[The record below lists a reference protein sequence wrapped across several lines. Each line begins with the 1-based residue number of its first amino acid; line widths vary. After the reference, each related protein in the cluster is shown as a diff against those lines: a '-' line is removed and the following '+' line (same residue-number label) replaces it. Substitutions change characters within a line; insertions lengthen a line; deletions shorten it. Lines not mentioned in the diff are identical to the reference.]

1 MFVGIGF
8 ASSDQD
14 EMVVHLLGLG
24 FARSNQDKVMGH
36 LLGLGLEVRGAQF
49 YFLLGLGL

>member
-24 FARSNQDKVMGH
+24 LQVPIRI
-36 LLGLGLEVRGAQF
+36 R
-49 YFLLGLGL
+49 

>member
-1 MFVGIGF
+1 MFAGIGF

-24 FARSNQDKVMGH
+24 LQVPIRI
-36 LLGLGLEVRGAQF
+36 R
-49 YFLLGLGL
+49 

>member
-14 EMVVHLLGLG
+14 EMVVHL
-24 FARSNQDKVMGH
+24 F
-36 LLGLGLEVRGAQF
+36 GLGLHVLIRIR
-49 YFLLGLGL
+49 

>member
-24 FARSNQDKVMGH
+24 
-36 LLGLGLEVRGAQF
+36 LGLHVLIRIR
-49 YFLLGLGL
+49 